1 MAGLPYAQT
10 LVMLFVVMLG
20 LTALARR
27 LGVPYPILLVL
38 GGLALGF
45 IPRLTALQLAPDLVF
60 LVFLPPILWAAA
72 YFTSLRE
79 FRRNLRPISLLAIGL
94 VLATT
99 AAVAVVI
106 HALVPDIGWAAAF
119 ALGAIVSPPDAV
131 AATAIGHH
139 LPIPRRVVVI
149 LEGESLVNDASALV
163 LYRAA
168 VAAAVTGE
176 FLLSNA
182 LLEFVYAAI
191 GGVLVGILVGAVTR
205 WALTRLDDG
214 FTEIAATLIA
224 PYVAWVLAEQLHTSA
239 VLACVAGGIYVRWY
253 YSAITAPATRL
264 QARAVWEQLIFLL
277 NGFIFILIGL
287 QLGSLRAAL
296 PEGRFSAVM
305 WQAIAV
311 SLTAI
316 IIRLIWVPL
325 ATVLPRWLLRSL
337 RHADPMPPRNAMFLV
352 SWTGMRG
359 IVSLASA
366 LALPLTIA
374 DGRPFPYRAE
384 IILITFGV
392 ILATLVLQGLTLAP
406 LVRALGFQPENEL
419 EREEQHARRTA
430 SAAAL
435 THIESLGQESW
446 PVAGHLERLRTHY
459 EQRQRQLSDAGGG
472 AGECTPQ
479 DTIAYRRLRQEALAA
494 ERRAVLGL
502 RNQGA
507 ISDDV
512 MHRLEHEFDVEALR
526 IGTGQE
532 RVAVMGEGKLTAGS

>member
-10 LVMLFVVMLG
+10 LVIMFVLMLA

-27 LGVPYPILLVL
+27 LNIPYPILLVL

-79 FRRNLRPISLLAIGL
+79 FHQNLRPISLLAFGL
-94 VLATT
+94 VLVTT
-99 AAVAVVI
+99 VAVAIVI
-106 HALVPDIGWAAAF
+106 HAMVPDIGWAAAF

-131 AATAIGHH
+131 AATAIGHT

-163 LYRAA
+163 LYRTA

-176 FLLSNA
+176 FLLRHA
-182 LLEFVYAAI
+182 LLDFVYAAI
-191 GGVLVGILVGAVTR
+191 GGVLVGILVGVATR
-205 WALTRLDDG
+205 WALALLEDS
-214 FTEIAATLIA
+214 FTEIAATLVA

-287 QLGSLRAAL
+287 QLGSLRAAI
-296 PEGRFSAVM
+296 PDERFPTLL

-316 IIRLIWVPL
+316 IVRLVWVPL
-325 ATVLPRWLLRSL
+325 ATVVPRRLFASL
-337 RHADPMPPRNAMFLV
+337 RARDPMPPKNAIFLI

-374 DGRPFPYRAE
+374 DGRPFPYRTE

-392 ILATLVLQGLTLAP
+392 ILSTLVFQGLSLAP
-406 LVRALGFQPENEL
+406 LVKALGFEPEHEL
-419 EREEQHARRTA
+419 EQEERQARRTA
-430 SAAAL
+430 SDAAL
-435 THIESLGQESW
+435 TRIDDLDEAEWVVS
-446 PVAGHLERLRTHY
+446 GHVDRLRTHY
-459 EQRQRQLSDAGGG
+459 ENRQRQLSTVNGLD
-472 AGECTPQ
+472 GECSPQ

-494 ERRAVLGL
+494 ERRAVLDL
-502 RNQGA
+502 RNRGV

-526 IGTGQE
+526 IGTGNE
-532 RVAVMGEGKLTAGS
+532 RIPATSGA

>member
-1 MAGLPYAQT
+1 MMAGLPYAQT
-10 LVMLFVVMLG
+10 LVLMFVVMLA

-27 LGVPYPILLVL
+27 LAIPYPIMLVL

-45 IPRLTALQLAPDLVF
+45 IPRLTSLQLAPNLVF

-79 FRRNLRPISLLAIGL
+79 FRRNIRPISLLAIGL

-106 HALVPDIGWAAAF
+106 HTLVPAIGWAAAF

-163 LYRAA
+163 LYRTA

-176 FLLSNA
+176 FLLSHA

-191 GGVLVGILVGAVTR
+191 GGVLVGILIGAVTR
-205 WALTRLDDG
+205 WALSRLEDG

-239 VLACVAGGIYVRWY
+239 VLACVTGGIYVRWY

-296 PEGRFSAVM
+296 PEGRFSAVL
-305 WQAIAV
+305 WQAIVV

-316 IIRLIWVPL
+316 VVRLLWVPL
-325 ATVLPRWLLRSL
+325 ATVVPRWLLRSV
-337 RHADPMPPRNAMFLV
+337 RNADPMPPGNSIFLV

-374 DGRPFPYRAE
+374 DGSPFPYRTE

-392 ILATLVLQGLTLAP
+392 ILSTLVVQGLTLAP
-406 LVRALGFQPENEL
+406 LVRVLGFQPEHEL
-419 EREEQHARRTA
+419 EKEEQHARRTA

-435 THIESLGQESW
+435 SRLQDLGQESW
-446 PVAGHLERLRTHY
+446 AVAGHVERLRTQY
-459 EQRQRQLSDAGGG
+459 EQRQRQLTGVDGVN
-472 AGECTPQ
+472 GECSPG

-494 ERRAVLGL
+494 ERRAVLDL
-502 RNQGA
+502 RNRGV

-526 IGTGQE
+526 IGTGQQ
-532 RVAVMGEGKLTAGS
+532 RVAVN

>member
-1 MAGLPYAQT
+1 MMAGLPYAQT
-10 LVMLFVVMLG
+10 LVIMFVLMLA

-27 LGVPYPILLVL
+27 LNIPYPILLVL

-99 AAVAVVI
+99 AAVAIVI
-106 HALVPDIGWAAAF
+106 HALIPAMSWAAAF

-131 AATAIGHH
+131 AATAIGHT

-163 LYRAA
+163 LYRSA
-168 VAAAVTGE
+168 VVAAVTGE
-176 FLLSNA
+176 FILSHA
-182 LLEFVYAAI
+182 LMEFVYAAI
-191 GGVLVGILVGAVTR
+191 GGVLVGIVIGMVTR
-205 WALTRLDDG
+205 WALRLLDDG
-214 FTEIAATLIA
+214 FTEIAVTLIA
-224 PYVAWVLAEQLHTSA
+224 PYAAWVLAEQLHTSA
-239 VLACVAGGIYVRWY
+239 VLACVAGGIYVRWH

-277 NGFIFILIGL
+277 NGLIFILIGL
-287 QLGSLRAAL
+287 QLGSLRAAI
-296 PEGRFSAVM
+296 PDDRFGAVV
-305 WQAIAV
+305 WQAMLV

-316 IIRLIWVPL
+316 VVRLVWVPL
-325 ATVLPRWLLRSL
+325 AAVVPRWLLRSV
-337 RHADPMPPRNAMFLV
+337 RDADPMPPKQAMFLI

-359 IVSLASA
+359 VVSLASA

-374 DGRPFPYRAE
+374 DGSPFPYRAE

-392 ILATLVLQGLTLAP
+392 ILATLVLQGLSLAP
-406 LVRALGFQPENEL
+406 IVKLLGFAPEHEL
-419 EREEQHARRTA
+419 EREEKHARRTA

-435 THIESLGQESW
+435 DRIADLGQESW
-446 PVAGHLERLRTHY
+446 TNSEHLDRLRTLY
-459 EQRQRQLSDAGGG
+459 EQRQRRLTEVDG
-472 AGECTPQ
+472 ADGECTPQ
-479 DTIAYRRLRQEALAA
+479 DTIAYRRARQEALAA
-494 ERRAVLGL
+494 ERQAVLEL
-502 RNQGA
+502 RNRGV

-512 MHRLEHEFDVEALR
+512 LHRLEYEFDVEALR
-526 IGTGQE
+526 IGTGNE
-532 RVAVMGEGKLTAGS
+532 RIPATSGA